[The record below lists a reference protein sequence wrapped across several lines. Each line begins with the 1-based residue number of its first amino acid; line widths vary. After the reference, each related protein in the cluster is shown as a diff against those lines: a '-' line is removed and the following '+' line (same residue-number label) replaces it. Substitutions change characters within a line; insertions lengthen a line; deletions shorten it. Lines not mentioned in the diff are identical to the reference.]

1 MAVAAV
7 TYHPIVCELH
17 VMKMKLVCGL
27 ETYELCH
34 IVNQGTSFTLQAN
47 VFRFQF
53 AWRFLQV

>member
-34 IVNQGTSFTLQAN
+34 IVNQGTSFTLQEN
-47 VFRFQF
+47 VLVSSLRGTFSKF
-53 AWRFLQV
+53 

>member
-53 AWRFLQV
+53 A